1 MKTDIQ
7 RAVDERVGD
16 RKNTRLRKEVEIE
29 GEGNG
34 DGARRG
40 GVEKV

>member
-1 MKTDIQ
+1 MRESGT
-7 RAVDERVGD
+7 E
-16 RKNTRLRKEVEIE
+16 KNTRLRKEVEIE